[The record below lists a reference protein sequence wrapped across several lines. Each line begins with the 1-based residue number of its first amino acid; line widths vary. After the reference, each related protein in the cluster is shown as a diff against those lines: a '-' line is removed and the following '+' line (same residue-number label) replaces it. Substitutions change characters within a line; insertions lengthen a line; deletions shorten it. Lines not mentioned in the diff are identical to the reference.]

1 MHPAGHCRPLLPT
14 GCLHGGALLHD
25 GALLHSGALPTTPSS
40 TARGGGS
47 PSSWMR
53 QMLLPWPGAPSP
65 TACSTAS
72 LSDRISSRGGV
83 RIRRVSLSLSPPP
96 PVERRRGSG
105 GCPPLSSLGAGG
117 PCPAI
122 QHPRRRGGGS
132 ARWRPSGVLGSVS
145 PSRWW
150 PVAGSDAM
158 VASRRRAPPCVIF
171 FFFLVLFLVR
181 LNSGAQRRT
190 FHAVSKGRHHLAFL
204 CRAPPRGA
212 WQRFLA
218 VRFCG
223 MRTANEFHRAKICRV
238 PFVVRLD
245 PSEFEKAQGVKS
257 GTVGV
262 LKPGTVVVSGG
273 APQLSANTTPNRS
286 TC

>member
-1 MHPAGHCRPLLPT
+1 LPPWRRAPPRRCPPPQRCAPHDALIHGTRRRQSELLDAADASPMARRPLSHCMLHRLP
-14 GCLHGGALLHD
+14 L
-25 GALLHSGALPTTPSS
+25 
-40 TARGGGS
+40 
-47 PSSWMR
+47 R
-53 QMLLPWPGAPSP
+53 QDLEQG
-65 TACSTAS
+65 
-72 LSDRISSRGGV
+72 RV
-83 RIRRVSLSLSPPP
+83 RIRRVSLSLFPPP
-96 PVERRRGSG
+96 PVERRRGSN
-105 GCPPLSSLGAGG
+105 GCPLSPLGAGG

-122 QHPRRRGGGS
+122 QHPRRRGGGP